1 MTAAPPSP
9 AESAAPMHS
18 RSERRAHLVDTA
30 LRLFARG
37 GYHATGIDAVLAA
50 SGVAKKTLYHH
61 FPSKDDLIVAYLEEA
76 NQQFWNWF
84 EAALGQG
91 SPREQLL
98 ALFEG
103 VGQLALSPSCYGCT
117 FQHAAADFP
126 SLDHPGHRV
135 ALAHKQA
142 VLARLGALAVAA
154 GARDPD
160 RLAAQLLLLMDGA
173 FVATRMFGPDSHAAH
188 VAQAAAVLIAA
199 QLPQP

>member
-1 MTAAPPSP
+1 MVDDPR
-9 AESAAPMHS
+9 SARQKILAVA
-18 RSERRAHLVDTA
+18 SERFYREGFRAV
-30 LRLFARG
+30 
-37 GYHATGIDAVLAA
+37 GIDTIIAEA
-50 SGVAKKTLYHH
+50 GVAKMTLYRH